1 MCGIC
6 GFFSSHRAIVP
17 EYLEMAAGSLT
28 HRGPDGLR
36 TWVHPRGI
44 AGLGH
49 ARLAIIDLEC
59 GQQPMSSVDG
69 RFIIVFNGEIY
80 NYRELR
86 SELLE
91 LGHVFRTRS
100 DTEVLL
106 NAYRQWSEGSLI
118 RLSGMFAFAIF
129 DTEEQKLFL
138 ARDRT
143 GIKPLYYHWGA
154 HGLVFGSEIKA
165 LLAWPHV
172 PRQVDFQAVADFLML
187 GYPLLPATCFRDCR
201 ELEPGSFLEVTEKG
215 QRAGRYWSWSRTKE
229 VRNGSSPVK
238 SLEWELR
245 AAVREH
251 LVSDVPVGA
260 FLSGGIDSSLLVA
273 LVAADGGPKIQ
284 TFNVKF
290 GEAGYDESVYARAV
304 AAHVGTEHHELA
316 VEKSGGDLSTVEQ
329 ILDQFDQP
337 FGDSSAIPTYLIC
350 REIRKHVKVVIGGD
364 GGDEMFGGY
373 PRFLHADTIRLLGH
387 APGWFLRAIEGA
399 LRNMSMFP
407 TDARR
412 QALRLLR
419 AAQETGQQRLLNLC
433 SILRSEELLQ
443 AIQPEFANAL
453 GAYRPSFPAVRG
465 PRSPGGEELI
475 DVTIRTALPGDYLR
489 KVDVMSSAHGL
500 EVRVPM
506 LANRILE
513 FAAKLPQ
520 LHKYSYRANKILL
533 RRLAKKFLPAKVVTK
548 RKQGFGIPL
557 DSWLGVA
564 GRAVVS
570 AALSEKSARLR
581 DLIRPTYIQELMTPF
596 ASQNWDHTKLSRYS
610 LYQRFYALWSLE
622 RWLSRWHP
630 TL

>member
-1 MCGIC
+1 MC
-6 GFFSSHRAIVP
+6 S
-17 EYLEMAAGSLT
+17 E
-28 HRGPDGLR
+28 
-36 TWVHPRGI
+36 
-44 AGLGH
+44 
-49 ARLAIIDLEC
+49 
-59 GQQPMSSVDG
+59 DG

-86 SELLE
+86 SELLA
-91 LGHVFRTRS
+91 LGHAFRTRS

-106 NAYRQWSEGSLI
+106 NAYRQWGQGSLI
-118 RLSGMFAFAIF
+118 RLDGMFAFAVF
-129 DTEEQKLFL
+129 DTENQKLFL

-143 GIKPLYYHWGA
+143 GIKPLYYHQGT

-172 PRQVDFQAVADFLML
+172 PRQADFQALADFLML
-187 GYPLLPATCFRDCR
+187 GYPLMPATCFRDCR
-201 ELEPGSFLEVTEKG
+201 ELEPGSFLEVSEND
-215 QRAGRYWSWSRTKE
+215 QRLGRYWNWSRTKD
-229 VRNGSSPVK
+229 VRNGSNPAQ

-245 AAVREH
+245 TAVREH

-273 LVAADGGPKIQ
+273 LAAAHGGPKLQ
-284 TFNVKF
+284 TFNVRF
-290 GEAGYDESVYARAV
+290 GEAAYDESVYARAV
-304 AAHVGTEHHELA
+304 AEHVGTEHHELA
-316 VEKSGGDLSTVEQ
+316 VEASGGDLATVEM

-337 FGDSSAIPTYLIC
+337 FGDSSAIPMYLIC

-373 PRFLHADTIRLLGH
+373 PRFRHADAIRLLGH
-387 APGWFLRAIEGA
+387 APEWLLRASQGA
-399 LRNMSMFP
+399 LRSMPMFP
-407 TDARR
+407 ADTRR
-412 QALRLLR
+412 QGLRLLR
-419 AAQETGQQRLLNLC
+419 AAQEPGPQGLLDLC

-443 AIQPEFANAL
+443 AIQPEFAEAL
-453 GAYRPSFPAVRG
+453 GLYRPGFPAAHNSSSS
-465 PRSPGGEELI
+465 RSGELI
-475 DVTIRTALPGDYLR
+475 DLTIRTALPGDYLR

-520 LHKYSYRANKILL
+520 HQKYSCRESKVLL
-533 RRLAKKFLPAKVVTK
+533 RQLARKFLPAKVATK

-564 GRAVVS
+564 GRSAIC
-570 AALSEKSARLR
+570 AALSSKCARLR
-581 DLIRPTYIQELMTPF
+581 DLIRPTYIDELMSAF
-596 ASQNWDHTKLSRYS
+596 ASQSWNHTKFSRYS

-622 RWLSRWHP
+622 RWLSRWRP

>member
-6 GFFSSHRAIVP
+6 GFYSSDRAIVP
-17 EYLEMAAGSLT
+17 EYLEKVARSLS
-28 HRGPDGLR
+28 HRGPDGLG
-36 TWVHPRGI
+36 TWVHPRAV

-59 GQQPMSSVDG
+59 GQQPMCSADG

-86 SELLE
+86 SELFE
-91 LGHVFRTRS
+91 LGHAFRTRS

-106 NAYRQWSEGSLI
+106 NAYRQWGEGSLI
-118 RLSGMFAFAIF
+118 RLDGMFAFAIF
-129 DTEEQKLFL
+129 DTENQKLFL

-143 GIKPLYYHWGA
+143 GIKPLYYHRGT

-172 PRQVDFQAVADFLML
+172 PRRADFEALADFLML

-201 ELEPGSFLEVTEKG
+201 ELEPGSFLEVSENG
-215 QRAGRYWSWSRTKE
+215 QRLGRYWSWSRAKD
-229 VRNGSSPVK
+229 VPNGSTPAE

-245 AAVREH
+245 TAVREH

-290 GEAGYDESVYARAV
+290 GEAAYDESVYARAV

-316 VEKSGGDLSTVEQ
+316 VETSGGDLTTVEV

-373 PRFLHADTIRLLGH
+373 ARFRHADAIRLLGH
-387 APGWFLRAIEGA
+387 APEWLLSAFEGA
-399 LRNMSMFP
+399 LRSMRIFP
-407 TDARR
+407 PDRRR
-412 QALRLLR
+412 QGLRLLR
-419 AAQETGQQRLLNLC
+419 AAQETGQQRLLDVC
-433 SILRSEELLQ
+433 SIIRSEELLQ
-443 AIQPEFANAL
+443 AIQPEFAKAL
-453 GAYRPSFPAVRG
+453 GPYRPGFPAVHNS
-465 PRSPGGEELI
+465 RSSGGGELI
-475 DVTIRTALPGDYLR
+475 DITIRTALPGDYLR

-500 EVRVPM
+500 EVRLPM

-513 FAAKLPQ
+513 FASKLPQ
-520 LHKYSYRANKILL
+520 HQKYSCRENKVLL
-533 RRLAKKFLPAKVVTK
+533 RQLAKKFLPAKVVTK

-564 GRAVVS
+564 GRAAVS
-570 AALSEKSARLR
+570 AELSNKCARLR

-596 ASQNWDHTKLSRYS
+596 ASQSWDHTKLSRYS

-622 RWLSRWHP
+622 RWLSRWRP

>member
-6 GFFSSHRAIVP
+6 GFYSSNRAIVP
-17 EYLEMAAGSLT
+17 EHLENVARSLE
-28 HRGPDGLR
+28 HRGPDGLG
-36 TWVHPRGI
+36 TWVHPRSV

-59 GQQPMSSVDG
+59 GQQPMCAEDG

-86 SELLE
+86 SELLA
-91 LGHVFRTRS
+91 LGHGFRTRS

-106 NAYRQWSEGSLI
+106 NAYRQWGEGSLI
-118 RLSGMFAFAIF
+118 RLDGMFAFAIF
-129 DTEEQKLFL
+129 DTENQKLFL

-143 GIKPLYYHWGA
+143 GIKPLYYHRGT

-172 PRQVDFQAVADFLML
+172 PRRADFPALADFLML

-201 ELEPGSFLEVTEKG
+201 ELEPGSFLEVSENN
-215 QRAGRYWSWSRTKE
+215 QRLGRYWNWSRSKGP
-229 VRNGSSPVK
+229 RNGSNPLE
-238 SLEWELR
+238 SLEGELKT
-245 AAVREH
+245 AVIEH

-273 LVAADGGPKIQ
+273 LAAAHGGPKIQ

-290 GEAGYDESVYARAV
+290 GEAAYDESVYARAV

-316 VEKSGGDLSTVEQ
+316 VETSGGDLATVEVV
-329 ILDQFDQP
+329 LDQFDQP

-373 PRFLHADTIRLLGH
+373 PRFRHADTIRLLGH
-387 APGWFLRAIEGA
+387 APEWLLSAAEGPLR
-399 LRNMSMFP
+399 SMRIFP
-407 TDARR
+407 PDTRR
-412 QALRLLR
+412 QGLRLLR
-419 AAQETGQQRLLNLC
+419 AAKQTGQQRLLEVC
-433 SILRSEELLQ
+433 SILRSEELLH
-443 AIQPEFANAL
+443 AIQPEFAEAL
-453 GAYRPSFPAVRG
+453 GPYRPGFPAVHNSG
-465 PRSPGGEELI
+465 SSGGGELI
-475 DVTIRTALPGDYLR
+475 DITVRTALPGDYLR

-513 FAAKLPQ
+513 LAAKLPQ
-520 LHKYSYRANKILL
+520 HQKYSCQDNKILL
-533 RRLAKKFLPAKVVTK
+533 RQLAKKFLPVKVVTK

-564 GRAVVS
+564 GRSAIS
-570 AALSEKSARLR
+570 AALSSKCARLR
-581 DLIRPTYIQELMTPF
+581 DLIRPTYIEELMTPF
-596 ASQNWDHTKLSRYS
+596 ASQSWDHTKLSRYS
-610 LYQRFYALWSLE
+610 LYQRFYALWGLE
-622 RWLSRWHP
+622 RWLLRWRP

>member
-6 GFFSSHRAIVP
+6 GFYSTEGAILP
-17 EYLEMAAGSLT
+17 EYLEIAARSLK

-36 TWVHPRGI
+36 TWVDSR
-44 AGLGH
+44 ATVGLGH
-49 ARLAIIDLEC
+49 TRLAIIDLEC
-59 GQQPMSSVDG
+59 GQQPMCSADG

-86 SELLE
+86 SELLKF
-91 LGHVFRTRS
+91 GHTFRTRS

-106 NAYRQWSEGSLI
+106 NAYRQWGEESLI
-118 RLSGMFAFAIF
+118 RLNGMFAFAIF
-129 DTEEQKLFL
+129 DTEKQRLFL

-143 GIKPLYYHWGA
+143 GIKPLYYHRGS

-165 LLAWPHV
+165 VLAWPHV
-172 PRQVDFQAVADFLML
+172 PRRVDFQALADFLTL

-201 ELEPGSFLEVTEKG
+201 ELEPGSFLEVSEHG
-215 QRAGRYWSWSRTKE
+215 ERVGRYWCWSRSKDPA
-229 VRNGSSPVK
+229 NGLTAVER
-238 SLEWELR
+238 LERELR

-251 LVSDVPVGA
+251 LISDVPVGA

-273 LVAADGGPKIQ
+273 LVAAEGGGKIQ

-290 GEAGYDESVYARAV
+290 GEAGYDESVHARAV
-304 AAHVGTEHHELA
+304 ATYVGTEHHELS
-316 VEKSGGDLSTVEQ
+316 VEKNEGAVATVEQ
-329 ILDQFDQP
+329 VLDQFDQP

-373 PRFLHADTIRLLGH
+373 PRFRHADAVRLLGH
-387 APGWFLRAIEGA
+387 APSGFLSAIESA
-399 LRNMSMFP
+399 FRSISTCP
-407 TDARR
+407 PDTRR
-412 QALRLLR
+412 QVLRLLH
-419 AAQETGQQRLLNLC
+419 AARETGQQRLLDLC
-433 SILRSEELLQ
+433 ATLRSEDLLR
-443 AIQPEFANAL
+443 AIQPEFAKAL
-453 GAYRPSFPAVRG
+453 GAYRPGCGAVDS
-465 PRSPGGEELI
+465 PRSSGGEELL
-475 DVTIRTALPGDYLR
+475 DMTIRTALPGDYLR
-489 KVDVMSSAHGL
+489 KVDTMSSAHGL

-520 LHKYSYRANKILL
+520 HLKYSCRANKILL
-533 RRLAKKFLPAKVVTK
+533 RQLAKKYLPTKVVTK

-564 GRAVVS
+564 GRAAVS
-570 AALSEKSARLR
+570 AALSDNCSRLR
-581 DLIRPTYIQELMTPF
+581 DLIRPTYVRDLMTLF
-596 ASQNWDHTKLSRYS
+596 GSQSWDHSRLSRYS
-610 LYQRFYALWSLE
+610 LYQRSYALWGLE
-622 RWLSRWHP
+622 RWLSRWRP